1 MAWIKNRDRLHEAAL
16 SSVKAIA
23 KRKDLSSKTGISQ
36 RPPSPGQAIISSIPR
51 STKDLAAWRGESDFQ
66 AFWYQYHKNTSEVA
80 LNLQARM
87 VFNELEMSR
96 VEILGSN
103 AYPGAKKNITEYLEL
118 KSISTD
124 DEKSSNYLALCA
136 NLWLKK
142 AQGFKLNTNSKKL
155 VEMFEEKYNLKNI
168 KSLEKDF
175 FESLD
180 DQRLFEKISIKFLK
194 KLKLIKSPNQSDDDI
209 DDDPIDPPGSTN
221 EIEQEDM
228 EDESTETGDSDSDT
242 TIDNLDIEMDDLV
255 QEATSASD
263 GASIDE
269 EIEALSYPQNDYLN
283 SSKNDYSVY
292 TSNFDE
298 IIDAKDLTTPDESIR
313 LRNQLDNL
321 IKPHQTTIG
330 KLANRLQ
337 RLLLAKQNTSWN
349 FNLDEGMLDTAR
361 LHRVIAEPGHPL
373 SYKQETE
380 NKFKDTIVTLL
391 IDNSGSM
398 RGRSISLAAICADI
412 IGSTLE
418 RCQVK
423 TEILGFTTKQWKGG
437 ESKQSWINSGSSSN
451 PGRLNDIRHIIYK
464 SADNSWRRA
473 RKYFGTM
480 LKEGLLKENIDGEAL
495 AWSHERLIKRSE
507 ERKIMI
513 VISDGAPVDD
523 STLSANREDYLDN
536 HLKKIISLIED
547 DSPVELQAIGI
558 GHDVTKYYE
567 NAITINRAEELGE
580 VLLEELT
587 KLFKN

>member
-142 AQGFKLNTNSKKL
+142 TQGFKLNTNSRKL
-155 VEMFEEKYNLKNI
+155 VAMFEEKYNLINT

-194 KLKLIKSPNQSDDDI
+194 ELKLIKSPNQSDDDI

-221 EIEQEDM
+221 EIEQEDI
-228 EDESTETGDSDSDT
+228 EDESTESGDSDSDT

>member
-66 AFWYQYHKNTSEVA
+66 AFWYQYHKNTSELA

-142 AQGFKLNTNSKKL
+142 TQGLKLNTNSKKL
-155 VEMFEEKYNLKNI
+155 VEMFEEKYALKNI

-194 KLKLIKSPNQSDDDI
+194 ELKLIKSSDQSDDDI

-221 EIEQEDM
+221 EIEQENM
-228 EDESTETGDSDSDT
+228 EDESTESGDSDSDT

-283 SSKNDYSVY
+283 SSKNDYTVY

-337 RLLLAKQNTSWN
+337 RLLLAKQNTTWN